1 MTKIKMADKM
11 VLLHMLERHCLC
23 QALQSMGALSLE
35 ISAAHIEATI
45 SIKEG
50 IFHVKND
57 LIIKS
62 SLTTIIQTFH
72 SRMVTCRSILMCQ
85 TIRSFFVGV

>member
-1 MTKIKMADKM
+1 MADKM
-11 VLLHMLERHCLC
+11 ILLHMLERHCLC
-23 QALQSMGALSLE
+23 QVLQSVEALIPV
-35 ISAAHIEATI
+35 ISAAHSAAAI

-50 IFHVKND
+50 IFHVKDD

-72 SRMVTCRSILMCQ
+72 SWMVTCPSILMCQ
-85 TIRSFFVGV
+85 TIRSFFVGVRVI